1 MARPLGNQRIRAR
14 LPRPL
19 VARHSHMTTIK
30 HAIDDHYDHGW
41 MRQLRPSELT
51 VWWERVPL
59 RSDAVH
65 KDAVLAAIIAERTN

>member
-1 MARPLGNQRIRAR
+1 
-14 LPRPL
+14 
-19 VARHSHMTTIK
+19 MTTIK